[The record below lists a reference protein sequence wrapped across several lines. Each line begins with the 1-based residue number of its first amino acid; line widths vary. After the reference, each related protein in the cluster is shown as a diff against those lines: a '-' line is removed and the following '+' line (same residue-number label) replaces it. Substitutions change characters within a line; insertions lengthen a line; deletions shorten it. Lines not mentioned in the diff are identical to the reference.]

1 LRRAAKADQNQPAIV
16 EAMRSVGAKV
26 LHSHQMGGG
35 FPDLIVWARDRTFLV
50 EVKMPGEKINKLQA
64 EFIATWP
71 GEIHVVR
78 TTEEAIKAVT
88 GDF

>member
-1 LRRAAKADQNQPAIV
+1 MRRVAKVDGNQPAIV
-16 EAMRSVGAKV
+16 EALRRVGAAV
-26 LHSHQMGGG
+26 IHLHQVGGG
-35 FPDLIVWARDRTFLV
+35 CPDLLVHGRNRTFLL
-50 EVKMPGEKINKLQA
+50 EVKQPGEKINKLQA

>member
-1 LRRAAKADQNQPAIV
+1 MRRAAKVDGNQPEIV
-16 EAMRSVGAKV
+16 EALRRVGAKV
-26 LHSHQMGGG
+26 LHLHQVGGG
-35 FPDLIVWARDRTFLV
+35 CPDLLVWGKGRSFLM
-50 EVKMPGEKINKLQA
+50 EVKQPGENINKLQA

-88 GDF
+88 GDY